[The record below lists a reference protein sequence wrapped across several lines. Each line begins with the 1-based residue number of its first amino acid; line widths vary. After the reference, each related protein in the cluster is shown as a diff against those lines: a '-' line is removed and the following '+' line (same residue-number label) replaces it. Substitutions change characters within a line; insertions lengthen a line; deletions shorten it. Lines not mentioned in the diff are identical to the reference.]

1 MVDFNKD
8 VVAVVQEARAFI
20 AETGGLPE
28 IDRASLDFR
37 NAIEQTRLEIK
48 AATIAVRFPR
58 KASGYF
64 DVMSQT
70 GTVAMTPRAQE
81 AVEQQGE
88 AGFKREGLRVEL
100 ARIESSMGSL
110 VSRLVELRCD
120 LAVSQWD

>member
-8 VVAVVQEARAFI
+8 IVAVAQEARAFI

-37 NAIEQTRLEIK
+37 TAIEQTRLEIE
-48 AATIAVRFPR
+48 AASLADRFPR
-58 KASGYF
+58 KVSDYF

-70 GTVAMTPRAQE
+70 GTAALTPRAQE
-81 AVEQQGE
+81 AVEQEGE

-100 ARIESSMGSL
+100 AQIENSMSSL
-110 VSRLVELRCD
+110 VARLVELRCD